1 MIRFILVILTAF
13 LYLIL
18 SIPVL
23 LVLLLIRKKKPEVC
37 DKVSRS
43 LIRWIF
49 RVILFFS
56 GTKITVKGQENIP
69 KDRAVLYIGNHRSYF
84 DILVTYTTV
93 PGSCGFVAKKELSR
107 IPLLKNWMELIHC
120 LFLDRSDIKQG
131 LQMILSG
138 CEEIKSG
145 TSICIFPRQDGERAG
160 ARRVPQRF
168 IQDGNENR
176 LPDHSAFDFRIQRN
190 SGSTFPEDPRYP
202 RYRNVRQADH
212 SGRAYEGREKRDWK
226 LYEKHSIRTIER
238 KCLKM
243 PDPCDII
250 NI

>member
-69 KDRAVLYIGNHRSYF
+69 SMSRRIGPSSMWA
-84 DILVTYTTV
+84 IT
-93 PGSCGFVAKKELSR
+93 AA
-107 IPLLKNWMELIHC
+107 I
-120 LFLDRSDIKQG
+120 
-131 LQMILSG
+131 
-138 CEEIKSG
+138 
-145 TSICIFPRQDGERAG
+145 SIS
-160 ARRVPQRF
+160 
-168 IQDGNENR
+168 
-176 LPDHSAFDFRIQRN
+176 L
-190 SGSTFPEDPRYP
+190 
-202 RYRNVRQADH
+202 
-212 SGRAYEGREKRDWK
+212 
-226 LYEKHSIRTIER
+226 
-238 KCLKM
+238 
-243 PDPCDII
+243 
-250 NI
+250 

>member
-37 DKVSRS
+37 DKVSRA

-49 RVILFFS
+49 RVILFFA
-56 GTKITVKGQENIP
+56 GTKITVEGQENIP
-69 KDRAVLYIGNHRSYF
+69 NDRAVLYIGNHRSYF

-93 PGSCGFVAKKELSR
+93 PGSCGFVAKKELAR

-131 LQMILSG
+131 LQMILAG

-145 TSICIFPRQDGERAG
+145 TSICIFPEGTRGKTPSELELGEFHNGSFKMATKTG
-160 ARRVPQRF
+160 CP
-168 IQDGNENR
+168 IIP
-176 LPDHSAFDFRIQRN
+176 LSI
-190 SGSTFPEDPRYP
+190 SGSRNILEAHFPKIRGT
-202 RYRNVRQADH
+202 RH
-212 SGRAYEGREKRDWK
+212 SW
-226 LYEKHSIRTIER
+226 L
-238 KCLKM
+238 
-243 PDPCDII
+243 
-250 NI
+250 